1 MTITHDEAS
10 QQKMTGERALQ
21 LLKEGNQRFLD
32 HRFLHRD
39 FEAQRQATAAG
50 QYPFAVILSCIDSRL
65 PTEIIF
71 DQGIGDIFNVRI
83 AGNVIN
89 EDVLGSVE
97 FACKLAGAKL
107 LLVLG
112 HTSCGAVKGACDH
125 VEMGKL
131 TGLLSKITPAVNAVK
146 TPSSM
151 VRDSSNEAFV
161 DDVARENVSLSMEN
175 ILQESA
181 ILKEMIASG
190 ELKMAG
196 AMYDIESGVVSFDIP
211 A

>member
-131 TGLLSKITPAVNAVK
+131 TGLLSKIAPAVNAVK

>member
-1 MTITHDEAS
+1 MTITHDEIS
-10 QQKMTGERALQ
+10 QQFMTGDIALQ
-21 LLKEGNQRFLD
+21 LLQEGNLRFLD

-39 FEAQRQATAAG
+39 FEEQRQATAAG

-89 EDVLGSVE
+89 GDILGSIE
-97 FACKLAGAKL
+97 FACKLSGAKL

-125 VEMGKL
+125 IKMGNL
-131 TGLLSKITPAVNAVK
+131 TGLLNKIEPAVRAVK
-146 TPSSM
+146 TLPN
-151 VRDSSNEAFV
+151 VLRDSSNTDFV
-161 DDVARENVSLSMEN
+161 DDVAKKNVSLTMDN
-175 ILQESA
+175 IIRESA
-181 ILKEMIASG
+181 ILKEMLEEKS
-190 ELKMAG
+190 LKMAG
-196 AMYDIESGVVSFDIP
+196 AMYDIETGVVNFDILN
-211 A
+211 

>member
-1 MTITHDEAS
+1 MTITHNEIS
-10 QQKMTGERALQ
+10 QQMMTGNKALQ
-21 LLKEGNQRFLD
+21 LLKEGNRRFLD

-39 FEAQRQATAAG
+39 FEAQRQATASG

-125 VEMGKL
+125 VKMGKL
-131 TGLLSKITPAVNAVK
+131 TGLLEKIAPAVKAVK
-146 TPSSM
+146 TRPSV
-151 VRDSSNEAFV
+151 VRDSSNAAFV
-161 DDVARENVSLSMEN
+161 DEVAQENVSLSMEN
-175 ILQESA
+175 ILSESL
-181 ILKEMIASG
+181 ILKEMIESG

-196 AMYDIESGVVSFDIP
+196 AMYDIESGVVNFDLS